1 MTMKKLFPTYITAYD
16 FNQESYDEFIK
27 TPNDG
32 SQLDEYSNLILSSN
46 SDDLDIVEVDKFLI
60 KVTPRKN
67 MFDQVQVENF
77 FDTRVSEFTDTES
90 DPENT
95 STDEELVVEFADE
108 IEDELGDQLAQEQI
122 LQSQIDE
129 LSDTLDTEI
138 ERGVKFQENASE
150 NFSASKDLII
160 SQRIS
165 LGQGTTDTDFSEKFP
180 FLPKSEDEVEETADS
195 FPFMSGS

>member
-1 MTMKKLFPTYITAYD
+1 MMKKLLPTYITTYD
-16 FNQESYDEFIK
+16 FNQKSYDEFLK

-32 SQLDEYSNLILSSN
+32 SQLDEYRNLIISSN
-46 SDDLDIVEVDKFLI
+46 SDDPDIEEVDKFLI
-60 KVTPRKN
+60 KVIPRKN

-77 FDTRVSEFTDTES
+77 FDTKVSEFTDTES
-90 DPENT
+90 DIENT
-95 STDEELVVEFADE
+95 TTDEDLVVEFAEE

-138 ERGVKFQENASE
+138 EKGVKFQENAAE

-165 LGQGTTDTDFSEKFP
+165 LGQGSTAADFSEKFP
-180 FLPKSEDEVEETADS
+180 FLPKSEDEDEETADG